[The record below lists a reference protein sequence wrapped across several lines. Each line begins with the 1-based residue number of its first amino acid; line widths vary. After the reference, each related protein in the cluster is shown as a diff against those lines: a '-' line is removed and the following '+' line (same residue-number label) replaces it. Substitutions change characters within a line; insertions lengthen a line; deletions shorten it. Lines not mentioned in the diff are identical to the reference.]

1 MLFENFPPPVG
12 AVTTRQELA
21 QSLGLAS
28 SQSWTG
34 GIIAVDR
41 ARQVLVF
48 SDPAEGVKHGY
59 TFDGWVPDG
68 DDFGP
73 LYLYTGAGPT
83 GHQKL
88 SGANAPLLTLAE
100 KGRDLHLFVA
110 DGKVPGTGTKYQR
123 YVGQMVMDRQPYEE
137 RWNVDREGALR
148 RVYVFRMRPVDQQ
161 VVVHEQDLMPPAPR
175 TTSLLIPATV
185 NTATFTYAEQHST
198 DEATLGWQEPRVVRR
213 REGAL
218 RTAFEERLVA
228 LGHEVG
234 TYQLQ
239 IRGER
244 GVFTTD
250 LFDATDKV
258 LFEAKSS
265 SSRHAIREAVGQLMD
280 YRRHISAP
288 GLRCAVLLP
297 ERPNDDLQNFLQS
310 VGIASV
316 YRDGDD
322 FAGYPLV

>member
-1 MLFENFPPPVG
+1 M
-12 AVTTRQELA
+12 
-21 QSLGLAS
+21 
-28 SQSWTG
+28 
-34 GIIAVDR
+34 
-41 ARQVLVF
+41 
-48 SDPAEGVKHGY
+48 
-59 TFDGWVPDG
+59 
-68 DDFGP
+68 
-73 LYLYTGAGPT
+73 
-83 GHQKL
+83 
-88 SGANAPLLTLAE
+88 LTLAE

-322 FAGYPLV
+322 FAGYPWSEQATRVRTDVPALTDVIRAEGSMCGEASGTDAALVASHGHGDRHELDGRTPAARNGCARGDGVPG